1 MNEIILETFDHNV
14 VAFNG
19 QTLFFAS
26 GEDTTLFILLFLVA
40 GFFLFFLFGN
50 FLQSLFQ
57 KKNIFSGKLQQ
68 YAPFILIA
76 VFLIGSFVFMQK
88 KFLAPR
94 VNVPVEQRHNLVTI
108 ELPTKKVTVKEDNI
122 VTDQYVFSKDDSF
135 YLMILDG
142 NKSTSYSLL
151 LLHNGKQKE
160 VLYSDH
166 FNEITTVQK
175 FLIEHGFPVR
185 YSP

>member
-40 GFFLFFLFGN
+40 GLFLFVYLGN
-50 FLQSLFQ
+50 SLQTFFQ
-57 KKNIFSGKLQQ
+57 KKNIFSGSLQNS
-68 YAPFILIA
+68 APFILMGIIL
-76 VFLIGSFVFMQK
+76 VFAFILMQK
-88 KFLAPR
+88 KILAPR
-94 VNVPVEQRHNLVTI
+94 IQVPVEQRRNLVTLD
-108 ELPTKKVTVKEDNI
+108 LPEKRVTVKENNT
-122 VTDQYVFSKDDSF
+122 VTDQYTFSKDDSF
-135 YLMILDG
+135 YLMKLHG

-151 LLHNGKQKE
+151 LIHNGKQKE

-175 FLIEHGFPVR
+175 FLIEHGFPVQ